1 MNILHTSRTQTGS
14 SSLYLA
20 LTALVVVGVGAAV
33 YLLAQSKPSDES
45 AELPQQDQPVLNA
58 EPEPFT
64 AVDMQK
70 AAIEVA
76 GSSQP
81 RPASAGKNAAGDS
94 LFERGGRKIPLED
107 GLAGGT
113 EASNENAAANPINN
127 RPVHALDAFDYGVL
141 DGRVRIGVFG
151 KGAIPDYR
159 VNLNNT
165 RYTIEMPGEFRYL
178 DQFGKALMVEQFGV
192 NRAWLERSSRGMR
205 MHIDVTRGLKHKPF
219 LIEDPKGLIIA
230 FEPKD

>member
-1 MNILHTSRTQTGS
+1 MQTLRSQSGS

-20 LTALVVVGVGAAV
+20 LTALVVVGVGTAV
-33 YLLAQSKPSDES
+33 YFLAQSKTAEEA
-45 AELPQQDQPVLNA
+45 AELPQEDQAVLNV
-58 EPEPFT
+58 EPAPFT

-70 AAIEVA
+70 TEIKVSDASRSKPEAASN
-76 GSSQP
+76 G
-81 RPASAGKNAAGDS
+81 RAGDN
-94 LFERGGRKIPLED
+94 LFERGGRKIALED
-107 GLAGGT
+107 GLAGGS
-113 EASNENAAANPINN
+113 EVAAANSPSNPSDT
-127 RPVHALDAFDYGVL
+127 RKVHALDAFDYGVL

-159 VNLNNT
+159 VKLNNT

-178 DQFGKALMVEQFGV
+178 DQFGKALVVEQFGV
-192 NRAWLERSSRGMR
+192 NRAMLERTSRGIR
-205 MHIDVTRGLKHKPF
+205 MHIEVTGGLKHKPF